1 MQKQKACRD
10 GEGKLM
16 ENEIKSFRMLK
27 DTNKQTL
34 RFCSVGIF
42 KTGYWNLNKETR
54 YLDHDNICMN
64 KENFF
69 VKFTLSTID
78 YVKLSNMYIIVSV
91 Q

>member
-1 MQKQKACRD
+1 MRKYDKINVRRFSKHDLYIKQCKKQKACRD

-64 KENFF
+64 K
-69 VKFTLSTID
+69 KTSL
-78 YVKLSNMYIIVSV
+78 
-91 Q
+91 